1 MNSSNSSNSKIIFES
16 FSVVVE
22 IRLFLGLR
30 CVLQVDLF
38 YYLELLK
45 SSVTKSYAYLIDL
58 ALGFIVTWV
67 PEVLQYMLLEGEC
80 RKIIPRP
87 KHPDALTFWNCR
99 NLKQVCIFLVLNV
112 GFEDLDFG
120 FKLGMKDKLYL
131 ISSECWDDSTFH
143 WMLKMFSLCIFMQ
156 IACNGY
162 FPLVV
167 SSLFVIC
174 LFPPIVLF
182 HFKS

>member
-1 MNSSNSSNSKIIFES
+1 MNSSNSNNSKIIFES

-30 CVLQVDLF
+30 CVLQVNLF

-87 KHPDALTFWNCR
+87 KHPDALTF
-99 NLKQVCIFLVLNV
+99 
-112 GFEDLDFG
+112 
-120 FKLGMKDKLYL
+120 
-131 ISSECWDDSTFH
+131 
-143 WMLKMFSLCIFMQ
+143 
-156 IACNGY
+156 
-162 FPLVV
+162 
-167 SSLFVIC
+167 
-174 LFPPIVLF
+174 
-182 HFKS
+182 